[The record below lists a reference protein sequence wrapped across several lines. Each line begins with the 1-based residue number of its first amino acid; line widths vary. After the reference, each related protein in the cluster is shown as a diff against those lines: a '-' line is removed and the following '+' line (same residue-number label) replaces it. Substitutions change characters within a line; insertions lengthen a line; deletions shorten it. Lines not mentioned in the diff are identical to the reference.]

1 MSLQRNTERGG
12 GLFVEYI
19 GEYDED
25 VLADVVATSPV
36 RGVLT
41 PRRSL
46 TEFDRLVEGDGD
58 RRREEERFGDRDFL
72 DDDDVK
78 GGVDDDERGD
88 LERSRDSANLRVAR
102 SRRTWT
108 SLADTTD
115 LGNSN
120 KPIILPTSSCWRRR
134 SLLASYSIFDSDL
147 CEDFE
152 RDGEG

>member
-1 MSLQRNTERGG
+1 M
-12 GLFVEYI
+12 FVEYI

-36 RGVLT
+36 RGALT

-46 TEFDRLVEGDGD
+46 ADLDRLVEGDGD

-120 KPIILPTSSCWRRR
+120 KPIILPTSSC
-134 SLLASYSIFDSDL
+134 
-147 CEDFE
+147 
-152 RDGEG
+152 